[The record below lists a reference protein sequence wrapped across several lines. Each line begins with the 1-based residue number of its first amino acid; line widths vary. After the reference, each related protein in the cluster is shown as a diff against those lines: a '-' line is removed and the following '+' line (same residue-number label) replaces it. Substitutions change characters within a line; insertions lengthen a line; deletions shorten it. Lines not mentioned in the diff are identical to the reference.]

1 MTNSESFSSPFPS
14 PAQRRRD
21 RESKRDAV
29 LKAAVRLFN
38 EKGFHATSVDDIA
51 QALGVTKPVIY
62 HYIGSKDQVLFHCV
76 EVGLSQLLDAA
87 EKSHEVAGNGRE
99 RLAAFLKL
107 YARIIMDDFGLC
119 VIRTS
124 EEQLSPESRVHFRA
138 LKRKVDEAIR
148 RHVADG
154 VADGSVETDN
164 VTLAAA
170 TAAGAINWTARWFD
184 PEGPLDRAAV
194 ADFIVNQ
201 LMFGLVPREKLT
213 EI

>member
-14 PAQRRRD
+14 AAQRQRD

-29 LKAAVRLFN
+29 LKAAVLLFN
-38 EKGFHATSVDDIA
+38 DKGFHATSVDDIA

-76 EVGLSQLLDAA
+76 EAGLSQLLGAA
-87 EKSHEVAGNGRE
+87 EKSHEIAGNGRE
-99 RLAAFLKL
+99 RLAAFLNL
-107 YARIIMDDFGLC
+107 YAEIIMDDFGAC

-124 EEQLSPESRVHFRA
+124 EEQLSPESRIHFRA

-148 RHVADG
+148 RHVAEG

-164 VTLAAA
+164 VALAAA

-184 PEGPLDRAAV
+184 PEGPLDRSAM

-201 LMFGLVPREKLT
+201 LMFGLVPRDKLT